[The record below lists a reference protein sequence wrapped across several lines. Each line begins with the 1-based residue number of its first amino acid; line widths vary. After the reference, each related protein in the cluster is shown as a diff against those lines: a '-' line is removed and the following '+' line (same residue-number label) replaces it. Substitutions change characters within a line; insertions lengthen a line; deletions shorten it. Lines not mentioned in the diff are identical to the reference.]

1 MFPCSKCGECC
12 RNLNRSPLY
21 RNMHNGDGICIYL
34 KGNLCS
40 IYQSRPLICR
50 IDDAY
55 DVFFKEKMTLEEYYK
70 LNKEACEHLN
80 NQKK

>member
-1 MFPCSKCGECC
+1 
-12 RNLNRSPLY
+12 
-21 RNMHNGDGICIYL
+21 L

-70 LNKEACEHLN
+70 LNKEACENLN

>member
-1 MFPCSKCGECC
+1 
-12 RNLNRSPLY
+12 
-21 RNMHNGDGICIYL
+21 MHNGDGICIYL

-70 LNKEACEHLN
+70 LNKEACENLN
-80 NQKK
+80 NQKNANKKTILEIKECQTF